1 VGKLNFHLGS
11 VIAYGDA
18 APVLAPDAF
27 IAMTATVLGD
37 VHVGAE
43 SSIWYGCILRG
54 DVQRIRIGARTNL
67 QDGTIVHVSPED
79 RPTQI
84 GSDVLVGH
92 AVMLH
97 GCTLEDESYVGMR
110 ATVLNG
116 AVIRS
121 GAIVAAGALVSEC
134 TVIPGGEVWG
144 GVPAR
149 RLREARRAELDGMR
163 AAVAHYVSLAAS
175 HARLARRQETTR

>member
-1 VGKLNFHLGS
+1 MGNLNFHLGN
-11 VIAYGDA
+11 VLAYGEA
-18 APVLAPDAF
+18 EPVLAPDAF
-27 IAMTATVLGD
+27 IAMTATVIGD

-43 SSIWYGCILRG
+43 SSIWYGCILRA

-84 GSDVLVGH
+84 GSGVLVGH

-97 GCTLEDESYVGMR
+97 GCTLEDDSYVGMR

-121 GAIVAAGALVSEC
+121 GAIVAAGAVVSEG
-134 TVIPGGEVWG
+134 TVIESGEVWG

-149 RLREARRAELDGMR
+149 RLREARPAELDGMR
-163 AAVAHYVSLAAS
+163 SAVVHYVSLAAS
-175 HARLARRQETTR
+175 HVRLARRQEGPR